1 MSSGKVSLWF
11 ELRLINSPQADPG
24 QLHNLFPEGSDVTA
38 GVSLLGKSTRQVI
51 DRLDAL
57 MLVLK
62 SCKGESCIEPW
73 KILHPDGDVVSL
85 KDALEDKFDEFYE
98 QQVKVSFD
106 RCENGYLIDAEG
118 PQVGYQYRDG
128 LEWHHWT

>member
-1 MSSGKVSLWF
+1 M
-11 ELRLINSPQADPG
+11 ELLSVKIA
-24 QLHNLFPEGSDVTA
+24 
-38 GVSLLGKSTRQVI
+38 QVMN
-51 DRLDAL
+51 RLDAL

-62 SCKGESCIEPW
+62 SCKGADCVEPW
-73 KILHPDGDVVSL
+73 KVLHPDGDVTSL
-85 KDALEDKFDEFYE
+85 QHALDSRFDAFYE

-106 RCENGYLIDAEG
+106 RCENGYLVDAEG